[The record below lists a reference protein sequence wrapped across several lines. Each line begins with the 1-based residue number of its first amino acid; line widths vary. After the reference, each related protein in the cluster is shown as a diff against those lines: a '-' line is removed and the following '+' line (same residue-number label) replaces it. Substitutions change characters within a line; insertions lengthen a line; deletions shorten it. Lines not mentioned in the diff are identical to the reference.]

1 MRRRLRGRAGSGLG
15 CGPGSGFRR
24 RLCRRLGRRFRS
36 RLCRRLGRGLRRR
49 SRRRSLG
56 CGLGLRGRCGSL
68 GRNRLSCGRFG
79 RSLWRKREVRIRRQE
94 IVQGFLGRFPLRRH
108 LDSIG
113 GRRSGRQHRIAHIR
127 HERRQIRIQSGF
139 DVVIRGRTP
148 GRRRDAAA
156 HIAQQSFH
164 LIAGGSRRGRCSRCG
179 RRGAAHIAQQILYAL
194 AGRGRRRGF
203 GLGGRSGGRR
213 HFDARGRQE
222 ILHRAVQRGPLFH
235 RGGRRRMRLAGDI
248 QMVQQSVHIVYAGH
262 DDLLVGIFIR
272 ALRRGVRPGETGGA
286 QLLHGFRRA
295 LPHLLQQAVDGIA

>member
-156 HIAQQSFH
+156 HIAQQ
-164 LIAGGSRRGRCSRCG
+164 
-179 RRGAAHIAQQILYAL
+179 ILYAL